1 MSIEAAL
8 IFQFAVLAIQSSII
22 LVEAE
27 GDAAS
32 LVHETPYMLIF
43 AFTDNDGKAM

>member
-1 MSIEAAL
+1 MVIEAAL
-8 IFQFAVLAIQSSII
+8 MFQFAVLAIQSSII

-32 LVHETPYMLIF
+32 LVHETPYTLIF
-43 AFTDNDGKAM
+43 AFTYNNSKAM